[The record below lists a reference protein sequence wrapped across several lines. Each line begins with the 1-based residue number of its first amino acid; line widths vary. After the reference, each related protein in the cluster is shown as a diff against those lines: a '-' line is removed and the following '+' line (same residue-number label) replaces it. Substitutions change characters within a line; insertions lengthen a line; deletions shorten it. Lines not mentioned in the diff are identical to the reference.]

1 MLRLQQILIG
11 RELGLPLEQIRR
23 SLDETAFDL
32 HELSMDRLLH
42 SRRRLS
48 EVQRAVHPNKED
60 RIVTRLHYSV
70 DIDAPRQRVW
80 DVLWDD
86 KTYPEWTSAFMEGS
100 RAVSDWKEGSKIQF
114 LGPNGDGM
122 LAVIEKKVP
131 NERMTF
137 RHRAEIKDGK
147 EQPADSSWSGAI
159 EEYTLKDNGKG
170 TTLIV
175 DLDTAD
181 EYKDMFEKA
190 FPKALQR
197 VKELATQ
204 KQPAGATR

>member
-1 MLRLQQILIG
+1 M
-11 RELGLPLEQIRR
+11 
-23 SLDETAFDL
+23 
-32 HELSMDRLLH
+32 
-42 SRRRLS
+42 
-48 EVQRAVHPNKED
+48 
-60 RIVTRLHYSV
+60 TRLHYSI

-100 RAVSDWKEGSKIQF
+100 HAVSDWKEGSTVQF
-114 LGPNGDGM
+114 LGPTGDGM
-122 LAVIEKKVP
+122 LAVIEKKIP

-137 RHRAEIKDGK
+137 RHRVEIKGGK
-147 EQPADSSWSGAI
+147 EQPAASWSGAI
-159 EEYTLKDNGKG
+159 EDYTLKDTGKG

-175 DLDTAD
+175 ELDTAD
-181 EYKDMFEKA
+181 EYKEMFEKA

-204 KQPAGATR
+204 KQPASATR